1 MRLLSLRLIV
11 SLILCVTAVSMLSSY
26 FEVRSQK
33 QSLRRDLERRAEV
46 LADSLAGN
54 VSPYM
59 ERRSARELQRIV
71 ERFSHRAHLAGV
83 AVFDTHADSMAVSS
97 ALPKPPPHIPAAQ
110 GRRARA
116 GQKYSPAAPQRGTER
131 S

>member
-11 SLILCVTAVSMLSSY
+11 SLILCVTAVSLLSSY
-26 FEVRSQK
+26 FEVRSEK

-59 ERRSARELQRIV
+59 EKRSARELQRIV
-71 ERFSHRAHLAGV
+71 DRFGHRSRLAGV
-83 AVFDTHADSMAVSS
+83 AVIDAHADSMAISS
-97 ALPKPPPHIPAAQ
+97 GLPKPLSFIQ
-110 GRRARA
+110 ETVR
-116 GQKYSPAAPQRGTER
+116 
-131 S
+131 